1 MQKTSISLKLTAFST
16 LFFLIGIAF
25 LGGYAFHT
33 SYALIERLQE
43 NTLLDSTRI
52 AAVDAEVRGQRQLFI
67 SIGLVVTA
75 LGTAIIFCVTRNMV
89 HRPLQTLKAFTDKVA
104 SGDFNSLLE
113 GNFHDPFGEFADSL
127 RRLAGEFKSRLGFS
141 EGALAGIPTPYC
153 VVGPDCKVL
162 WINSEIYGL
171 LEKTAHWQ
179 SYEGQSAGEFY
190 FGDPNRETLSETAI
204 KEKHAKTSDLDYVSP
219 SGKIKHIS
227 ERASPI
233 YDFDGKLLGVI
244 SFWTD
249 LTEIHVQKQRIE
261 DNNAVIARTASKAT
275 DVSNR
280 IAAASNELSSQIE
293 QSNRGAQEQNKRVH
307 ETSAAMVEMN
317 ATIFEVAK
325 NAATSAQSAVLA
337 AEKARQGAKLVEE
350 VAAAV
355 RSVRE
360 EAMMLTENMRGLG
373 EQAQGIGTIVG
384 VISDIADQ
392 TNLLALNA
400 AIEAARAG
408 DAGRGFAVV
417 ADEVRKLAEKTISAT
432 REVGQVIAGIQQ
444 GTISAV
450 TRVGN
455 AVALVGQASEMA
467 GRSGSAL
474 VGIVTVVEAVGDQVR
489 SIATAAEQQSA
500 TSEEINRAVT
510 SISAIAVETAQGMHQ
525 SAKAVSGLSRQA
537 QELNSLISE
546 LNTG

>member
-1 MQKTSISLKLTAFST
+1 MQNSSISLKLTVLST
-16 LFFLIGIAF
+16 LFVLVGMVSLGWHAF
-25 LGGYAFHT
+25 DRSSAMVEH
-33 SYALIERLQE
+33 LQK
-43 NTLLDSTRI
+43 NALLDSAHITAL
-52 AAVDAEVRGQRQLFI
+52 AADVRDQRQVFLL
-67 SIGLVVTA
+67 IGLVIAV
-75 LGTAIIFCVTRNMV
+75 LGMAAIFFVTRNMV
-89 HRPLQTLKAFTDKVA
+89 HRPVQALKVFTDKVA
-104 SGDFNSLLE
+104 SGDLNSSLE
-113 GNFHDPFGEFADSL
+113 GNLHDEFGGLADGL

-190 FGDPNRETLSETAI
+190 FGDPTHATLSEKSI
-204 KEKHAKTSDLDYVSP
+204 REKHAKTADFDYVSP
-219 SGKIKHIS
+219 SGKTKRIS

-233 YDFDGKLLGVI
+233 YDFDGKLLGAI

-249 LTEIHVQKQRIE
+249 LTPIHEQKQRIE
-261 DNNAVIARTASKAT
+261 EQNAVIARTAAKAT
-275 DVSNR
+275 AVANR
-280 IAAASNELSSQIE
+280 MAAASNALSSQIE
-293 QSNRGAQEQNKRVH
+293 QSNRGAQEQNKRVQ
-307 ETSAAMVEMN
+307 ETAVAVDEMN
-317 ATIFEVAK
+317 ATILEVAK
-325 NAATSAQSAVLA
+325 NAAASAQSAVIA
-337 AEKARQGAKLVEE
+337 AEKAQQGAKLVDE

-355 RSVRE
+355 SSVRG
-360 EAMMLTENMRGLG
+360 EAMMLTEDMRGLG
-373 EQAQGIGTIVG
+373 KQAHGRGTIVD

-432 REVGQVIAGIQQ
+432 REIGQVIAGIQQ
-444 GTISAV
+444 DTISAV
-450 TRVGN
+450 TRVSN

-467 GRSGSAL
+467 ERSGSAL
-474 VGIVTVVEAVGDQVR
+474 VAIVTVVEAVGDQVR

-500 TSEEINRAVT
+500 TSEEINRTVE

-537 QELNSLISE
+537 GELNSLILE